1 MITVSVIKGLN
12 DKYCFV
18 FYSTIRHLGSLE
30 SDFVLLNGK
39 VTFQPGETVKS
50 IVIKTYNDMTAEP
63 MEHYLLK
70 LISVSDNV
78 PERDKAAI
86 RMSKST
92 AELTSKYFAFGKT
105 ILRCP
110 IK

>member
-1 MITVSVIKGLN
+1 
-12 DKYCFV
+12 
-18 FYSTIRHLGSLE
+18 
-30 SDFVLLNGK
+30 
-39 VTFQPGETVKS
+39 
-50 IVIKTYNDMTAEP
+50 MTAEP

>member
-1 MITVSVIKGLN
+1 M
-12 DKYCFV
+12 
-18 FYSTIRHLGSLE
+18 GSLE

-50 IVIKTYNDMTAEP
+50 FVIKTYNDMRAEP
-63 MEHYLLK
+63 MERYLLK

-78 PERDKAAI
+78 PERDKADI
-86 RMSKST
+86 CMSKST
-92 AELTSKYFAFGKT
+92 AELNSKYFASAKT
-105 ILRCP
+105 VLRCP

>member
-1 MITVSVIKGLN
+1 ML
-12 DKYCFV
+12 
-18 FYSTIRHLGSLE
+18 R
-30 SDFVLLNGK
+30 NGK

-50 IVIKTYNDMTAEP
+50 IVIKTYNDMRAELI
-63 MEHYLLK
+63 EHYLLK

-78 PERDKAAI
+78 PERDEAAI

-92 AELTSKYFAFGKT
+92 VELSSTYFAFGKT

-110 IK
+110 IKQLFLKHL

>member
-1 MITVSVIKGLN
+1 M
-12 DKYCFV
+12 
-18 FYSTIRHLGSLE
+18 GSLE

-50 IVIKTYNDMTAEP
+50 IVIKTYNDMRAEP

-78 PERDKAAI
+78 PERDEAAI

-92 AELTSKYFAFGKT
+92 VELSSTYFAFGKT

-110 IK
+110 IKQLFLKHL